1 VAAKGFGLEEG
12 CRFRGLGGGFF
23 RRMVAFCGG
32 LRLGL
37 VGWDGGGGGGVW
49 MAMAM
54 AMRSV
59 RMKINRNLQTGSWSL
74 NLGFSIVKSLQQCS
88 RFPCPNMK
96 HTKPLCIS

>member
-37 VGWDGGGGGGVW
+37 VGWDGGGGGGCGW
-49 MAMAM
+49 
-54 AMRSV
+54 RW
-59 RMKINRNLQTGSWSL
+59 RWR
-74 NLGFSIVKSLQQCS
+74 
-88 RFPCPNMK
+88 
-96 HTKPLCIS
+96 